1 MYNEEQLVINSAD
14 GITIPAIYAS
24 NKERKAKKVIILL
37 HGISS
42 YKDEYLDFYKTLS
55 EIFIQHDFATLRF
68 DFRGHGESKEPPA
81 EFTIASQ
88 IIDLSTVI
96 KYIEK
101 EKQYP
106 SVDLLGCSFGAP
118 PCIFASSLFNTKID
132 NVNLIAPILDY
143 NKTFINPNTEWGK
156 TTFANI
162 VEKTIFNN
170 EKLYMTD
177 EFYVKGALVTEMCLI
192 NIENAIK
199 LSEKKFTVMHGDC
212 DDMVDCGISKE
223 IAARNSNIELHIFE
237 NMEHGFTD
245 KGDEDGTSP
254 ATKKNINRMVSLIM
268 GV

>member
-118 PCIFASSLFNTKID
+118 PCIFASSLFKKSAIIDKPPKPESVNTK
-132 NVNLIAPILDY
+132 
-143 NKTFINPNTEWGK
+143 
-156 TTFANI
+156 
-162 VEKTIFNN
+162 
-170 EKLYMTD
+170 
-177 EFYVKGALVTEMCLI
+177 
-192 NIENAIK
+192 
-199 LSEKKFTVMHGDC
+199 
-212 DDMVDCGISKE
+212 
-223 IAARNSNIELHIFE
+223 
-237 NMEHGFTD
+237 
-245 KGDEDGTSP
+245 
-254 ATKKNINRMVSLIM
+254 VSLFLLIITPGIPLLNESPPAM
-268 GV
+268 STFEQCTAL